1 MSDSHENRE
10 DRAVSTRVRAVTILF
25 TDIVDSTE
33 LFDGLGARAEELRG
47 RHFTA
52 MRAALAVHRGVEV
65 KTLGDGVM
73 AAFDGAGDS
82 LGCAVT
88 LRLLPRAT
96 CGSDERSTRAAR
108 RELLLAPCGIGASN
122 P

>member
-1 MSDSHENRE
+1 M
-10 DRAVSTRVRAVTILF
+10 
-25 TDIVDSTE
+25 
-33 LFDGLGARAEELRG
+33 GLGRAEELRG
-47 RHFTA
+47 RHFSA

-88 LRLLPRAT
+88 LRLLLRAT

-108 RELLLAPCGIGASN
+108 RELLLGRAESARRIRRISRRNCSHSASGAGFE
-122 P
+122 